1 MKKAELIQK
10 AVEYLVEEGTKN
22 TSSGNW
28 VIEAEEVAEALNV
41 SRDTI
46 LEYGDEIA
54 DELVLC
60 EPVSGVSYTSE
71 EGNFDMDFFLDYCEN
86 AKEEDTIRAL
96 LILPEKPPRRID
108 LDNTLKALQK
118 AVGGYVESLAVEP
131 DVTFLLNE
139 DGKLRGLPANRHY
152 RGDILVG
159 PVVICGVRGERFCSL
174 REDQM
179 AKYERMF
186 QEPETFTPREQVG
199 LMFYTL

>member
-41 SRDTI
+41 SLDTI

-71 EGNFDMDFFLDYCEN
+71 EGIFDMTVS
-86 AKEEDTIRAL
+86 ED
-96 LILPEKPPRRID
+96 D
-108 LDNTLKALQK
+108 
-118 AVGGYVESLAVEP
+118 
-131 DVTFLLNE
+131 
-139 DGKLRGLPANRHY
+139 
-152 RGDILVG
+152 
-159 PVVICGVRGERFCSL
+159 
-174 REDQM
+174 
-179 AKYERMF
+179 
-186 QEPETFTPREQVG
+186 
-199 LMFYTL
+199 